1 MFKTYELH
9 KLVKGYDD
17 YGNMK
22 EDYERIGSIEVQIS
36 INQVTTAQGNVV
48 YNAFSIVG
56 ITPFKDFEL
65 KENYKLVHEEH
76 EYMIERI
83 QPARLSILS
92 LKEIVQW

>member
-9 KLVKGYDD
+9 KLVKGYDEF
-17 YGNMK
+17 GSVK
-22 EDYERIGSIEVQIS
+22 ESYELVGSIEVQTS
-36 INQVTTAQGNVV
+36 INTVTTAQGNVV
-48 YNAFSIVG
+48 YNAFSMVG

-76 EYMIERI
+76 EYIIERI

-92 LKEIVQW
+92 LKEIVQ